1 MKRILKA
8 TLPVVAAAAMFSVV
22 SPSMISAAPPV
33 VVQDDGAYV
42 RLVGNPSEG
51 TAKFQFGW
59 AASTA
64 ASEAAGYWIG
74 IYDVTNSTYV
84 WATDTGP
91 TDLPDEFMQ
100 NAKPTTKLPNGE
112 YKVVFFVRA
121 TYEDPVTNL
130 AEMELFFTVNRKD
143 G

>member
-59 AASTA
+59 GASTPSSA
-64 ASEAAGYWIG
+64 AAGYWIG

-84 WATDTGP
+84 
-91 TDLPDEFMQ
+91 
-100 NAKPTTKLPNGE
+100 
-112 YKVVFFVRA
+112 
-121 TYEDPVTNL
+121 
-130 AEMELFFTVNRKD
+130 
-143 G
+143 